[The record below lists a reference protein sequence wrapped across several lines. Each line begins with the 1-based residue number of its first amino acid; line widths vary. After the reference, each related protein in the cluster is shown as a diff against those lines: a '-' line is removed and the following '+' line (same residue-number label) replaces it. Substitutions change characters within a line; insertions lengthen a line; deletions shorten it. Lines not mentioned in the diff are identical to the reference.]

1 LLSVEEYLRAVL
13 HHQRERQGQARGGRE
28 TILLAEDEETL
39 RRLSERVLTKLR
51 YRVLVAQDG
60 AQALYL
66 FEANRESI
74 DLLMFDMIMPNVGG
88 REAYLRIRAEGADVP
103 VIFMTGYSEEMVN
116 PAVIESLGETLIRKP

>member
-1 LLSVEEYLRAVL
+1 
-13 HHQRERQGQARGGRE
+13 
-28 TILLAEDEETL
+28 
-39 RRLSERVLTKLR
+39 
-51 YRVLVAQDG
+51 VLVAQDG